1 MKYLSLA
8 IALGAF
14 SALPLATPATA
25 QDHPPQN
32 SDGDG
37 PHAVQLVM
45 PIMNSARGME
55 LFIEKKCYAC
65 HSVNG
70 VGGEDAAALDAH
82 NMNDYMNPFDL
93 AAKMWKMATVMI
105 PMQEDELGAQVEFTG
120 DELADIIAF
129 LHDDKQQHKFTKD
142 LLPPSKD

>member
-1 MKYLSLA
+1 
-8 IALGAF
+8 
-14 SALPLATPATA
+14 
-25 QDHPPQN
+25 
-32 SDGDG
+32 
-37 PHAVQLVM
+37 
-45 PIMNSARGME
+45 
-55 LFIEKKCYAC
+55 
-65 HSVNG
+65 
-70 VGGEDAAALDAH
+70 
-82 NMNDYMNPFDL
+82 MNDYMNPFDL